1 MAASKGG
8 HDVEGGFKKSSNR
21 SPDYITDWSVLDVS
35 GAVLVPLIAA
45 TEAVHRRAWVEPHRH
60 YRPRE
65 TSNGRQRERSS
76 RRVRADGLHL
86 TR

>member
-45 TEAVHRRAWVEPHRH
+45 TEAVHRRACVEPHGITAH
-60 YRPRE
+60 AKPATDASANAHRE
-65 TSNGRQRERSS
+65 EFERT
-76 RRVRADGLHL
+76 DCI
-86 TR
+86 